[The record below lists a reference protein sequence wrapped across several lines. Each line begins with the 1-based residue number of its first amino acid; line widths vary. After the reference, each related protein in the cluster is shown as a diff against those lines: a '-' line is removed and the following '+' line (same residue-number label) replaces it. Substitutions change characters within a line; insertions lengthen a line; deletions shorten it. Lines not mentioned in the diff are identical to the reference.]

1 MKRKDFFCHKHQE
14 KKSLISTIRKINFVF
29 YPALIKCN
37 YFFIQGVKLEN
48 GTMAIS
54 YVQAQSQNLTLL
66 NKKLIDNSKSWNGMY
81 GWN

>member
-1 MKRKDFFCHKHQE
+1 
-14 KKSLISTIRKINFVF
+14 
-29 YPALIKCN
+29 
-37 YFFIQGVKLEN
+37 
-48 GTMAIS
+48 MAIS